1 VVAQRQLPDPPA
13 RDPDRDRCGVRRG
26 GVVLLAVV
34 IVAVFAGSQWLKSR
48 LDQRVPGP
56 KQWVPGPKRSG
67 GPVACRRIVSLAPS
81 VTEILFQLGLGDRV
95 VGVSRF
101 CKYPP
106 EARNRPRVGGLFDPN
121 MEAILALRPDLVIM
135 PRPRDNSAPGFNKLG
150 LATLMV
156 EHRDPENIL
165 ESIGVI
171 GRACGVEKTA
181 SALVDELCARCAR
194 VREKTARLPRPRV
207 LISVSRTAGSGRL
220 EGVYAAGNS
229 AYFNPIIDWAG
240 GWNVLGHTAQAYPIV
255 SREAILKTNP
265 EVIVDLVNVSNT
277 PNCSVKACR
286 RDWDQL
292 SQVDAVA
299 EDRVY
304 VLTEDY
310 APVPG
315 PRFIL
320 LVEKLARLLHPEVD
334 WNKTEPRP

>member
-1 VVAQRQLPDPPA
+1 VI
-13 RDPDRDRCGVRRG
+13 
-26 GVVLLAVV
+26 LLAVV
-34 IVAVFAGSQWLKSR
+34 IVAVFAGSQWLKSHFF
-48 LDQRVPGP
+48 DVAEP
-56 KQWVPGPKRSG
+56 KQWVAGAKRSG
-67 GPVACRRIVSLAPS
+67 APVACRRIVSLAPS

-106 EARNRPRVGGLFDPN
+106 EACTRPRVGGLFDPN
-121 MEAILALRPDLVIM
+121 MEAILALRPELVIM
-135 PRPRDNSAPGFNKLG
+135 PRPRDGSAPGFDKLG
-150 LATLMV
+150 LATLLV

-165 ESIGVI
+165 ASIRVI

-181 SALVDELCARCAR
+181 SALVDELRARCAR

-207 LISVSRTAGSGRL
+207 LISISRTAGSGRL
-220 EGVYAAGNS
+220 ESVCAAGNS
-229 AYFNPIIDWAG
+229 AYFNTILDWVG
-240 GWNVLGHTAQAYPIV
+240 GQNVLGQMAQANPVI

-265 EVIVDLVNVSNT
+265 EVIIDLVNVTNS
-277 PNCSVKACR
+277 PACSVETCR

-292 SQVDAVA
+292 SRVDAVA

-334 WNKTEPRP
+334 WK